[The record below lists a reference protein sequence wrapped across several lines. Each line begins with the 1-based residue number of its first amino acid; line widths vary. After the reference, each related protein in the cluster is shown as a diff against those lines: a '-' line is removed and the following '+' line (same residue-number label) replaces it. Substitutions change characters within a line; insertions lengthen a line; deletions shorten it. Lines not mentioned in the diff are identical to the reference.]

1 MILFNKATVDDGI
14 SCPPLGGC
22 ALLFQHF
29 FLNSGDEPDLVSAPG
44 DIQTNTI
51 WGLQTLRSQGNM
63 MWFLFGRGEYSEV
76 ESGQSN

>member
-1 MILFNKATVDDGI
+1 MVSHVLLWGAVLFYSNI
-14 SCPPLGGC
+14 
-22 ALLFQHF
+22 F

>member
-1 MILFNKATVDDGI
+1 MMVSRVLLWGAVLFYSNI
-14 SCPPLGGC
+14 
-22 ALLFQHF
+22 F